1 MKLVLVICKLANF
14 ILKKMGR
21 GSTFPGSLAYKLNK
35 KILNYFKIPDLVIAV
50 TGSAGKGSTTKILAQ
65 ILEKNNKK
73 VIYNKSGGNLLP
85 GILSVLIEKSDLN
98 GNIKADA
105 LVMEVDER
113 YTKAVFKVIN
123 PKYVVVTN
131 ISRDQPP
138 RNIHV
143 DVILVKI
150 KEALNPSMKLILN
163 GDDPILRNLDLEE
176 AFEKIYFGIEKNEL
190 SYTENK
196 FNSLNINYCPKC
208 NSRLKYNFYHIE
220 AVGDYY
226 CPKCNFK
233 RPELNFKATKI
244 DLDNNYMIINENK
257 VGIAFNILYYAYNI
271 LAAYSV
277 CSMIGIEEKDICQYI
292 SDMENNSKLNN
303 SYKYKNSN
311 VYVLSNKNENNMT
324 FNQSVLFAS
333 NKKTNKTIVIGWKEI
348 SRRYK
353 YNDMSWLYDIEFELL
368 NDSLTE
374 KIVCIGRDK
383 FDIGA
388 RMKYAGFENEKIK
401 IYETLQ
407 EAEQEIKSSNGDIIA
422 ILNFDYV
429 VPFNNMMMEE
439 IV

>member
-14 ILKKMGR
+14 ILKKIGK

-35 KILNYFKIPDLVIAV
+35 KILNYFKIPELVIAV
-50 TGSAGKGSTTKILAQ
+50 TGSAGKGSTTKIIAQ

-73 VIYNKSGGNLLP
+73 VVYNKSGGNLLP
-85 GILSVLIEKSDLN
+85 GILSVLIDNSDFN

-143 DVILVKI
+143 DVILDKI
-150 KEALNPSMKLILN
+150 KEALDPSMKLILN
-163 GDDPILRNLDLEE
+163 GDDPILRNLDLEDE
-176 AFEKIYFGIEKNEL
+176 FDKIYFGIEKNEL

-226 CPKCNFK
+226 CTKCNFK
-233 RPELNFKATKI
+233 RPEINFKATKI
-244 DLDNNYMIINENK
+244 DLDNNYMVINENK

-303 SYKYKNSN
+303 SYKYKDKN

-333 NKKTNKTIVIGWKEI
+333 NKKTEKTIVIGWKEI

-368 NDSLTE
+368 NDSLTK

-383 FDIGA
+383 FDIGL

-429 VPFNNMMMEE
+429 VPFNKMMMEE

>member
-14 ILKKMGR
+14 ILKKMGK

-35 KILNYFKIPDLVIAV
+35 KILNYFKIPELVIAV
-50 TGSAGKGSTTKILAQ
+50 TGSAGKGSTTKIIAQ

-73 VIYNKSGGNLLP
+73 VVYNKSGGNLLP
-85 GILSVLIEKSDLN
+85 GILSVLIDNSDLN

-143 DVILVKI
+143 DVILDKI
-150 KEALNPSMKLILN
+150 KEALDPSMKLILN
-163 GDDPILRNLDLEE
+163 GDDPILRNLDLEDE
-176 AFEKIYFGIEKNEL
+176 FDKIYFGIEKNEL

-226 CPKCNFK
+226 CTKCDFK
-233 RPELNFKATKI
+233 RPEINFKAKKI
-244 DLDNNYMIINENK
+244 DLDNNYMLINENK

-271 LAAYSV
+271 LAA
-277 CSMIGIEEKDICQYI
+277 
-292 SDMENNSKLNN
+292 KLNN
-303 SYKYKNSN
+303 SYKYKDKN

-333 NKKTNKTIVIGWKEI
+333 NKKTEKTIVIGWKEI

-368 NDSLTE
+368 NDSLTQ

-383 FDIGA
+383 FDIGL

-429 VPFNNMMMEE
+429 VPFNKMMMEE

>member
-14 ILKKMGR
+14 ILKKMGK

-35 KILNYFKIPDLVIAV
+35 KILNYFKIPELVIAV
-50 TGSAGKGSTTKILAQ
+50 TGSAGKGSTTKIIAQ

-73 VIYNKSGGNLLP
+73 VVYNKSGGNLLP
-85 GILSVLIEKSDLN
+85 GILSVLIDNSDLN

-143 DVILVKI
+143 DVILDKI
-150 KEALNPSMKLILN
+150 KEALDPSMKLILN

-226 CPKCNFK
+226 CTKCDFK
-233 RPELNFKATKI
+233 RPNIDFKATKI

-257 VGIAFNILYYAYNI
+257 VAIAFNILYYAYNI

-277 CSMIGIEEKDICQYI
+277 CSMIGIEEKDICKYI

-303 SYKYKNSN
+303 SYKYKDKN

-333 NKKTNKTIVIGWKEI
+333 NKKTEKTIVIGWKEI

-368 NDSLTE
+368 NDSLTK

-383 FDIGA
+383 FDIGL

-407 EAEQEIKSSNGDIIA
+407 DAEQEIKSSNGDIIA

-429 VPFNNMMMEE
+429 VPFNKMMMEE